1 MKRSSSGGTRIA
13 IEAALSGDTS
23 PLRIGDGT
31 NVATARVVPAPCQRA
46 EVHSRHTVCL
56 VASRAALSWQRPATG
71 VVIESSESL
80 RDGVRQVAQRPCSLR
95 MARTFA
101 YTHATVGT

>member
-1 MKRSSSGGTRIA
+1 
-13 IEAALSGDTS
+13 
-23 PLRIGDGT
+23 
-31 NVATARVVPAPCQRA
+31 
-46 EVHSRHTVCL
+46 VCL